1 MVKEFA
7 THHYWALILGG
18 GSGLGLAAARKLALH
33 GMNICIVHR
42 DPRVEMERINKDLD
56 AIRSNGVQVVAFNT
70 DAMSA
75 GKRDTVLAALK
86 TAMGANGRI
95 RALVHSIAKGNL
107 KAMHSEDD
115 AILSNDDFHIT
126 IDSMAVSLYDW
137 TQAIVQQQLF
147 APDARVL
154 SFTSEG
160 SSKAWKH
167 YAAVAA
173 AKAALEA
180 ISRNIALEFAPLGL
194 RANCIQAGVTVT
206 RSMQMIPGSEDI
218 ITYTKQRNPF
228 QRLTTPED
236 IANAVYLLCKDEA
249 AWINGAVIP
258 VNGGEHISQA

>member
-7 THHYWALILGG
+7 SHHYWAVILGG
-18 GSGLGLAAARKLALH
+18 SSGLGLAAARKLAMH

-42 DPRVEMERINKDLD
+42 DIRAELERINSAFDV
-56 AIRSNGVQVVAFNT
+56 IRATGVKLLTFNT
-70 DAMSA
+70 DAVNPE
-75 GKRDTVLAALK
+75 KRQLVVEALK
-86 TAMGANGRI
+86 TAMGESGSI

-107 KAMHSEDD
+107 KAMHSED
-115 AILSNDDFHIT
+115 ARLSTDDFRIT
-126 IDSMAVSLYDW
+126 IDNMAISLYDW
-137 TQAIVQQQLF
+137 TQDIVQQQLF
-147 APDARVL
+147 AADARVL

-167 YAAVAA
+167 YGAVAA

-180 ISRNIALEFAPLGL
+180 ISRHIALEFAPLGV
-194 RANCIQAGVTVT
+194 RANCIQAGVTAT
-206 RSMQMIPGSEDI
+206 RSMQLIPGSEDI

-228 QRLTTPED
+228 RRLTTPED
-236 IANAVYLLCKDEA
+236 VANAVYLLCKDEA

>member
-7 THHYWALILGG
+7 SHHYWALILGG
-18 GSGLGLAAARKLALH
+18 SSGLGLAAARKLALH

-42 DPRVEMERINKDLD
+42 DTRVEMEHINSQFD
-56 AIRSNGVQVVAFNT
+56 AIRASGVQVIAFNA
-70 DAMSA
+70 DAVNA
-75 GKRDTVLAALK
+75 DKRQAILADLK
-86 TAMGANGRI
+86 SAMGEKGRV
-95 RALVHSIAKGNL
+95 RTLVHSIARGNL
-107 KAMHSEDD
+107 KAMYGDD
-115 AILSNDDFHIT
+115 STILSTDDFRVT
-126 IDSMAVSLYDW
+126 MDSMAISLYDW
-137 TQAIVQQQLF
+137 TQAMVRQQLF
-147 APDARVL
+147 AGDARVL

-160 SSKAWKH
+160 SSRAWKH

-180 ISRNIALEFAPLGL
+180 ISRSIALEFAPLGL
-194 RANCIQAGVTVT
+194 RANCIQAGVTET
-206 RSMQMIPGSEDI
+206 RSMQMIPGSEHI

-236 IANAVYLLCKDEA
+236 VANAVYLLCKDEA

>member
-7 THHYWALILGG
+7 SHHYWAVILGG
-18 GSGLGLAAARKLALH
+18 SSGLGLAAARKLAMH

-42 DPRVEMERINKDLD
+42 DMRVDMERINNDFD
-56 AIRSNGVQVVAFNT
+56 AIRALGVQVLTFNADAINVA
-70 DAMSA
+70 
-75 GKRDTVLAALK
+75 KREEVLTALK
-86 TAMGANGRI
+86 SAMGEKGRV
-95 RALVHSIAKGNL
+95 RTLVHSIAKGNL
-107 KAMHSEDD
+107 KAMNSDE
-115 AILSNDDFHIT
+115 ARLSTDDFRIT
-126 IDSMAVSLYDW
+126 LDNMAISLYDW
-137 TQAIVQQQLF
+137 TQDLVQRQLF

-167 YAAVAA
+167 YGAVAA
-173 AKAALEA
+173 AKAALES
-180 ISRNIALEFAPLGL
+180 ISRHIALEFAPLGI
-194 RANCIQAGVTVT
+194 RANCIQAGVTET
-206 RSMQMIPGSEDI
+206 RSMQLIPGSEDI

-236 IANAVYLLCKDEA
+236 VANAVYLLCKDEA

>member
-7 THHYWALILGG
+7 SHQYWALILGG
-18 GSGLGLAAARKLALH
+18 SSGLGLAAARKLALH

-42 DPRVEMERINKDLD
+42 DPRVEMQRINHDLD
-56 AIRSNGVQVVAFNT
+56 AIRSNGVQVIAFNT
-70 DAMSA
+70 DAVSA
-75 GKRDTVLAALK
+75 DKRQAVLTELK
-86 TAMGANGRI
+86 TAMGRNGRV
-95 RALVHSIAKGNL
+95 RTLVHSIAKGNL
-107 KAMHSEDD
+107 KAMHSDD
-115 AILSNDDFHIT
+115 NAILSNDDFHVT
-126 IDSMAVSLYDW
+126 IGSMAISLYDW
-137 TQAIVQQQLF
+137 TQDMVQRQLF

-167 YAAVAA
+167 YAAIAA

-194 RANCIQAGVTVT
+194 RANCIQAGVTHT

-228 QRLTTPED
+228 RRLTTPED
-236 IANAVYLLCKDEA
+236 VANAVYLLCKDEA

>member
-18 GSGLGLAAARKLALH
+18 SSGLGLAAARKLALH

-42 DPRVEMERINKDLD
+42 DPRVEMERIDKDLD
-56 AIRSNGVQVVAFNT
+56 AIRSNGVQAIAFNT

-75 GKRDTVLAALK
+75 EKRDSVLMALK
-86 TAMGANGRI
+86 TAMGANGRV
-95 RALVHSIAKGNL
+95 RTLVHSIAKGNL
-107 KAMHSEDD
+107 KAMHSNDD
-115 AILSNDDFHIT
+115 ATLSNEDFHIT
-126 IDSMAVSLYDW
+126 IDSMAISLYDW
-137 TQAIVQQQLF
+137 TQAMVRLQLF